1 MNPSASVSGSVLSL
15 PSRERGLKCKRESN
29 WHDCGWSLPS
39 RERGLKY
46 NGGRVHNGC
55 IGVAPLAGAWIEI
68 PTTTRTCRKRWRSL
82 PSRERGLKSIV
93 SNMFRLCLL
102 SLPSRERGL
111 KSLPA
116 YHNRQSFRRSP
127 RGSVD

>member
-1 MNPSASVSGSVLSL
+1 MKSRSIASFFSSFVSLPSRERGLKYSEAPSDRAGAVSL

-55 IGVAPLAGAWIEI
+55 IGVAPLAGAWIEMVFE
-68 PTTTRTCRKRWRSL
+68 RRKT
-82 PSRERGLKSIV
+82 PS
-93 SNMFRLCLL
+93 
-102 SLPSRERGL
+102 
-111 KSLPA
+111 
-116 YHNRQSFRRSP
+116 
-127 RGSVD
+127 